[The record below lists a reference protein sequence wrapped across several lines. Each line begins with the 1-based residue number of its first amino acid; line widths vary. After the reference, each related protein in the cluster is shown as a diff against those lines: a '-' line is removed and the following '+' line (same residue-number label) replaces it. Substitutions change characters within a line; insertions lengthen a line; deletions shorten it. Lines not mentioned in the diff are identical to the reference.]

1 MSRLL
6 LLLGPSVC
14 WLARG
19 GGGSFNPSAAMHLS
33 ELGNVT
39 GNFNCLIWYVPRAA
53 AAATAAAGAVPFY
66 F

>member
-6 LLLGPSVC
+6 LLLHALSSS
-14 WLARG
+14 LAGWRKD

-39 GNFNCLIWYVPRAA
+39 GNFNCLIWYVPRARRLLLRF
-53 AAATAAAGAVPFY
+53 PFI
-66 F
+66 